1 MAVADQAAPDERID
15 DSTFP
20 DHARDE
26 KRHKDRIRDKLRKGI
41 SDILKR
47 RDIITGPTDRRVR
60 IPIQSDEDPV
70 IHVVPK
76 GPQSDEPADGI
87 GQGPSK
93 PGDIVGWVPSGG
105 AGDGAGEAGSQGH
118 DPDYVVEM
126 SVDELAEWV
135 FTELR
140 LPLVTPRRTPKNP
153 EETVRL
159 SARNKRGELSRLDK
173 KDTLMR
179 HLRRQ
184 VATGDDT
191 WYDDDLRFRQ
201 FRVEERPGLDAVV
214 FFIRDASG
222 SMGEEETQTVYLAAW
237 WTVRWLRR
245 NYPRVN
251 TRFILHGT
259 DAQEVTER
267 DFFSLAN
274 MGGTMVSSG
283 LKLAKDL
290 MERDH
295 PNANTY
301 MLFYSDGQNWAADNA
316 EVVKIARE
324 ASESTELVGYGEI
337 SFTDR
342 QVPLSTSL
350 LAAFTED
357 QKAHG
362 PIATFRWSKL
372 NPASIRRYLW
382 AMFGPAGQ
390 PQEETRETASGSHW
404 SLAIPGGPAPGTR
417 EFSA

>member
-1 MAVADQAAPDERID
+1 MADQVAPDEHID

-47 RDIITGPTDRRVR
+47 RDIITGPTDRRVL
-60 IPIQSDEDPV
+60 IPIRSDEDPI

-76 GPQSDEPADGI
+76 DPQESEPQDGI

-93 PGDIVGWVPSGG
+93 PGDVVGWAPNRG
-105 AGDGAGEAGSQGH
+105 AGAGPGEAGNEGH
-118 DPDYVVEM
+118 DPDYIVEM
-126 SVDELAEWV
+126 SVDDLAEWV
-135 FTELR
+135 FAELR
-140 LPLVTPRRTPKNP
+140 LPLITPRRTPKNP

-159 SARNKRGELSRLDK
+159 NARNKRGEFSRLDK
-173 KDTLMR
+173 KDSLMR

-214 FFIRDASG
+214 FFVRDASG
-222 SMGEEETQTVYLAAW
+222 SMGEEETQAVYLAAW
-237 WTVRWLRR
+237 WTVLWLRR
-245 NYPRVN
+245 NYPRVT

-259 DAQEVTER
+259 EAQEVTEGE
-267 DFFSLAN
+267 FFSLAN

-283 LKLAKDL
+283 LKLAKEL

-295 PNANTY
+295 PEANTY
-301 MLFYSDGQNWAADNA
+301 VLFYSDGENWTADNTA
-316 EVVKIARE
+316 VTKIARVL
-324 ASESTELVGYGEI
+324 ADRVELVGYGEI

-342 QVPLSTSL
+342 QVPLYTSL
-350 LAAFTED
+350 LKTFTED
-357 QKAHG
+357 QKTHG
-362 PIATFRWSKL
+362 AMATFRSSKL
-372 NPASIRRYLW
+372 NPTRIRGYLW
-382 AMFGPAGQ
+382 AMFGPTGE
-390 PQEETRETASGSHW
+390 PQDEAQEKAADSHW
-404 SLAIPGGPAPGTR
+404 NLAFPGGLK
-417 EFSA
+417 